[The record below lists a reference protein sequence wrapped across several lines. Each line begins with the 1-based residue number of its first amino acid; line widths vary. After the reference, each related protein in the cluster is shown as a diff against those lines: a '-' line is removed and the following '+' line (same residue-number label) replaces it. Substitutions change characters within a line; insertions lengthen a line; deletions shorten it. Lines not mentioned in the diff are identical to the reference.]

1 MMGLRDL
8 TKRLQTSPEQLES
21 QRLRDRCA
29 KLDVITIEQLECRVS
44 ARVAGEVKR
53 IMVAPRKGIPAL
65 EVVLS
70 DGTGDAVAVFTG
82 RRHIAG
88 LEHGRAVIIEG
99 VAHQERGRPVML
111 NPAYTLI
118 AG

>member
-1 MMGLRDL
+1 MGLRDL
-8 TKRLQTSPEQLES
+8 TKRLQAPPEQLES

-29 KLDVITIEQLECRVS
+29 GLDVLAIEKLEYRVS
-44 ARVAGEVKR
+44 TRVAGEIKR

-99 VAHQERGRPVML
+99 VAHDERGRRVML

>member
-1 MMGLRDL
+1 MGLRDL
-8 TKRLQTSPEQLES
+8 TKRLQAPPEQLES

-29 KLDVITIEQLECRVS
+29 GLDVIAIEKLEYRVS
-44 ARVAGEVKR
+44 TRVAGEIKR

-99 VAHQERGRPVML
+99 VAHDERGQRVML

-118 AG
+118 AS